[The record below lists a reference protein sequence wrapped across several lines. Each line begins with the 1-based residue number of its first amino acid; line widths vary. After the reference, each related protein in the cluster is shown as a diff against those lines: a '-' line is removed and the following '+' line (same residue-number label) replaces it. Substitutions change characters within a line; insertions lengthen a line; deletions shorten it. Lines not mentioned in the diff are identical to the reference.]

1 MLTIPARQRCF
12 GRRNCPKLES
22 VDTPETLNRSWQL
35 LRFALDVLVLVLLA
49 VCVVPDPQW
58 RIITYAACFLAVYI
72 AGSIGP
78 IGQARHGNVAN
89 EVALTKPRG
98 LLLGWLVILLL
109 CWAALAFATLDA
121 SFLVFPLFF
130 VILQVTGGLTAVI
143 MVAATTATAIGA
155 IAIHTPL
162 TFGGVLGPILG
173 GTFVLTV
180 GLGFRLLQKETIEK
194 TKALE
199 ELSAARAHS
208 EALSRRAGE
217 LDERARLAA
226 DIHDTVAQGL
236 SSIQLLLH
244 SVESRMK
251 SASTQHDQ
259 TSVDSLQLAR
269 KVAAD
274 NLAETRRIIAALQPA
289 PLEGADLSGAL
300 EKVCSSTVLGD
311 AVSFCVD
318 GTPTRLPA
326 TVEATIIRV
335 AQASLANVVKHAHAT
350 RCRVTLTYQPD
361 EILLDCVD
369 NGIGFDPTAPT
380 NDDSVGIANARRR
393 VEKLGGTFTIESE
406 PGRGCGVSVSIPHEL
421 AS

>member
-1 MLTIPARQRCF
+1 MMS
-12 GRRNCPKLES
+12 NKL
-22 VDTPETLNRSWQL
+22 W
-35 LRFALDVLVLVLLA
+35 
-49 VCVVPDPQW
+49 
-58 RIITYAACFLAVYI
+58 
-72 AGSIGP
+72 
-78 IGQARHGNVAN
+78 
-89 EVALTKPRG
+89 
-98 LLLGWLVILLL
+98 
-109 CWAALAFATLDA
+109 
-121 SFLVFPLFF
+121 
-130 VILQVTGGLTAVI
+130 
-143 MVAATTATAIGA
+143 
-155 IAIHTPL
+155 
-162 TFGGVLGPILG
+162 
-173 GTFVLTV
+173 TV
-180 GLGFRLLQKETIEK
+180 GLHTMFGFLLVFGVLRAWADGRLDARALGLSIALAVVYTGFAIFGSRTITRPVPTTLWLAALCLLWIGLMVHAQDFMWLEFPLVFVFIHALPFWPGIVASVVLWAVAAFVPAWIHPQFWTAAAAIGPFIGTCFAVAVYHAARRVQAEAAHHAAVAKQLRETQEEL
-194 TKALE
+194 AASEHQAGRLE
-199 ELSAARAHS
+199 ER
-208 EALSRRAGE
+208 ERLSRE
-217 LDERARLAA
+217 
-226 DIHDTVAQGL
+226 IHDTVAQGL

-251 SASTQHDQ
+251 SAPTQHDQ

-361 EILLDCVD
+361 EVLLDCVD